1 MRSLSV
7 SQIPPSHQS
16 KGKPCLRTHYA
27 HEPLPRDIPP
37 SAALSALSAPPS
49 AQWFGYPSACHHG
62 IGRRCSILRCSRC
75 CDPCSGRLPLLLIC
89 PRGCFRHGKSRND
102 NRCKKATL
110 TMPTVDVGYGVV
122 ATFSG
127 RATMND
133 DFLDLAHNII
143 IYNVQCRIN

>member
-49 AQWFGYPSACHHG
+49 AVGFGYPSACHPG
-62 IGRRCSILRCSRC
+62 IGRQCSILRYSRC
-75 CDPCSGRLPLLLIC
+75 CDPCSGHPLLLLIC

-102 NRCKKATL
+102 NRCRETGDNQNSSRGL
-110 TMPTVDVGYGVV
+110 PFSRNPLCTYGWSERRQFHP
-122 ATFSG
+122 AIQ
-127 RATMND
+127 
-133 DFLDLAHNII
+133 II
-143 IYNVQCRIN
+143 HCMRQG